1 MFGLIVVVLFI
12 CLITILVY
20 NKFKKKIVFILL
32 PVLFLILIPIIIR
45 ISWWNENR
53 ILYGKSYSIE
63 ELFNVNLD
71 NVAYSECYGKQSSAS
86 ADELGK
92 IKLKEVKKIKT
103 VGSTANSKY
112 IVYDNNMNILFEW
125 VEIGNRDL
133 IKIDG
138 KLYQK
143 QYNN

>member
-32 PVLFLILIPIIIR
+32 PVLFLIIIPIIIR

-71 NVAYSECYGKQSSAS
+71 NVAYSECYGKQSSTS